1 MNASRNLAS
10 IVENSN
16 GKIFRASFVK
26 KDGSVRHLIGRLGV
40 TKGLKGGKKTV
51 SEDQYLTVYDLQKQ
65 GYRSVNKDSI
75 IEVAFRGALHI
86 AVK

>member
-16 GKIFRASFVK
+16 GKIFRVSFVK

-40 TKGLKGGKKTV
+40 TKCLKGGKKTV